1 MPLLS
6 PDKKAY
12 MNFSRTLIATCLLVA
27 SFPARSQQ
35 MDMDAMMK
43 WGSADVIR
51 YHVVGV
57 YQATPIVSGDG
68 AAIADV
74 SDRVVFD
81 FTWKL
86 SEMKLVGKPTFQNF
100 KTTVAKPR
108 DRDGKCAPPVLKG
121 DFEYYDALGIKDGL
135 SGSLEIQ
142 VQTTYP
148 VVDVPQMC
156 TGKPKAVP
164 AKNDVRPEEFVVV
177 SPVSFGMPLPDSD
190 DLRISNDKKS
200 LVAKRD
206 GWTWIYTPSIVPRK

>member
-1 MPLLS
+1 
-6 PDKKAY
+6 
-12 MNFSRTLIATCLLVA
+12 MNFSRAFIPMCLLGA
-27 SFPARSQQ
+27 SIAAHAQQ

-43 WGSADVIR
+43 WGAADLIR

-57 YQATPIVSGDG
+57 YQDKSMVSGDG

-74 SDRVVFD
+74 TDRVVFD

-108 DRDGKCAPPVLKG
+108 DRDGKCTPPTLKG
-121 DFEYYDALGIKDGL
+121 DYEHYDVLGIKDGL
-135 SGSLEIQ
+135 SGTLEIQ
-142 VQTTYP
+142 VQTIYP

-164 AKNDVRPEEFVVV
+164 AKNDIRLEQFVVV

-190 DLRISNDKKS
+190 ALRISTDKKS
-200 LVAKRD
+200 LIAKKNR
-206 GWTWIYTPSIVPRK
+206 WTWTYTPSIVHK

>member
-1 MPLLS
+1 MRVVVALS
-6 PDKKAY
+6 
-12 MNFSRTLIATCLLVA
+12 LLVSSA
-27 SFPARSQQ
+27 AHGQQ

-43 WGSADVIR
+43 WGAADVVR

-57 YQATPIVSGDG
+57 YQDKSIVSGDG

-74 SDRVVFD
+74 NDRVVFD

-100 KTTVAKPR
+100 KSTVARPR
-108 DRDGKCAPPVLKG
+108 DRDGKCTPPVLKG
-121 DFEYYDALGIKDGL
+121 DYEHYEVLDIKDGL
-135 SGSLEIQ
+135 SGALDIQ

-164 AKNDVRPEEFVVV
+164 AKNDIRPEQFVVV

-190 DLRISNDKKS
+190 DLRVSTDKMS
-200 LVAKRD
+200 LITKKN
-206 GWTWIYTPSIVPRK
+206 GWTWTFTPRL

>member
-1 MPLLS
+1 M
-6 PDKKAY
+6 KIFA
-12 MNFSRTLIATCLLVA
+12 AVCLLGA
-27 SFPARSQQ
+27 AGAAQAQQ
-35 MDMDAMMK
+35 MDMEAMMK
-43 WGSADVIR
+43 WGAADVIR

-57 YQATPIVSGDG
+57 YQDQSLVSGDG

-74 SDRVVFD
+74 ADRVVFD

-108 DRDGKCAPPVLKG
+108 DREGKCMPPVLKG
-121 DFEYYDALGIKDGL
+121 EYEHYEVLGIKDGL

-164 AKNDVRPEEFVVV
+164 AKNDIRPEQFVVV
-177 SPVSFGMPLPDSD
+177 SPVTFGMPLPDSD
-190 DLRISNDKKS
+190 DLRISKDKKS
-200 LVAKRD
+200 LITKKD
-206 GWTWIYTPSIVPRK
+206 GWTWTLTPTIVQK

>member
-1 MPLLS
+1 MKSHLCALGLLG
-6 PDKKAY
+6 A
-12 MNFSRTLIATCLLVA
+12 ATA
-27 SFPARSQQ
+27 HAQQ

-57 YQATPIVSGDG
+57 YQGSPIISGDG
-68 AAIADV
+68 AGIADV
-74 SDRVVFD
+74 SDRVVMD

-100 KTTVAKPR
+100 KTTVTKPR
-108 DRDGKCAPPVLKG
+108 DRDGKCNPPVLKG
-121 DFEYYDALGIKDGL
+121 DYEHYEVLGIKDGL
-135 SGSLEIQ
+135 SGALEVQ

-164 AKNDVRPEEFVVV
+164 AKNDIRSEQFVVV
-177 SPVSFGMPLPDSD
+177 SPVSFAMPLPDSD
-190 DLRISNDKKS
+190 DLRISTDKKS
-200 LVAKRD
+200 LVAKKD
-206 GWTWIYTPSIVPRK
+206 GWTWTYTPTIAQK